1 MLTLNDL
8 ILFYPEQ
15 TSLELSSSEIDTI
28 WQQVSNQAYSNQNP
42 RLRAFHN
49 LLCCNALSSLLY
61 DIWELSE
68 WPTLWLSP
76 DELPSIWEVLN
87 GSILNAKSTRLAIMP
102 SDAVRLEEL
111 RVEREWVDIPELA
124 AHYYV
129 AVQVD
134 VGKRWLRILGYAS
147 HAQLKQPENYDPTNQ
162 TYALDEEDLINDLGL
177 LWVQSKFIADEPP
190 VVEPIAPLSATAMNT
205 VIHRLTEYRQISAR
219 RMLPFEQWAPIVAS
233 AEWRRW
239 LYHQKIEDAETTA
252 WASPAEPDLKVDL
265 SNWASH
271 RFSPEWRPV
280 AELLQSTPVPA
291 MAKGISTI
299 RAKTIT
305 LGRYQVILIVA
316 RELETDNVTIG
327 LQLEAKIIAGKL
339 PLTTPLNVQIAF
351 CDANGHE
358 NTITENWLAIAPESS
373 IKLPRL
379 LGSPGE
385 EFTVTLSLGNYS
397 VMEIFIL

>member
-8 ILFYPEQ
+8 TLFYPEQ
-15 TSLELSSSEIDTI
+15 TSLELSPVEIDRI
-28 WQQVSNQAYSNQNP
+28 WQQVSRQAYSNQNA

-49 LLCCNALSSLLY
+49 LLCLKTLSPFLCE
-61 DIWELSE
+61 IWGL
-68 WPTLWLSP
+68 PNLPDPWLSP

-87 GSILNAKSTRLAIMP
+87 GGILRIEPMQLAIIP
-102 SDAVRLEEL
+102 SDAMRLEEL

-134 VGKRWLRILGYAS
+134 VEKRWLRILGYAN
-147 HAQLKQPENYDPTNQ
+147 HAQLKQPENYDPTDQ
-162 TYALDEEDLINDLGL
+162 TYALDQEDLIDDLGL
-177 LWVQSKFIADEPP
+177 LLVQAQFEVGRQP
-190 VVEPIAPLSATAMNT
+190 VIEPIAPLSAAAMST
-205 VIHRLTEYRQISAR
+205 VIHQLKEYRQFSAR
-219 RMLPFEQWAPIVAS
+219 RILPFEQWAPIVAN

-239 LYHQKIEDAETTA
+239 LYHQKIEDSEALA
-252 WASPAEPDLKVDL
+252 PLAEPNLKVDL

-280 AELLQSTPVPA
+280 AELLQSTPSPA
-291 MAKGISTI
+291 TAKGIPTI

-305 LGRYQVILIVA
+305 LGRYQVVLIVS
-316 RELETDNVTIG
+316 RELEPSAIPTVG
-327 LQLEAKIIAGKL
+327 LQLEAKMMAGKL
-339 PLTTPLNVQIAF
+339 PLTAPLNLQVAF
-351 CDANGHE
+351 CDANGNE
-358 NTITENWLAIAPESS
+358 NTITENWLANALESS